1 MPSHSLKL
9 HWLLPVTLLL
19 GCPKDEGNGTGGSE
33 SSSGS
38 TGDTAATMTSGVTV
52 TTTMTTMDSMSA
64 SMTTMDTM
72 TTMSTTDMTTADSS
86 GTTDNPTGSESGSDS
101 GSSGSDSGSS
111 GSESSTGT
119 VVPGTYPPC
128 DFSDP
133 ENPTCADE
141 NDTCWQYMPEND
153 MDTFHAWCAPACEMF
168 MPDNCPATES
178 GDAVVECSML
188 PGNPCA
194 LNCGGGETCPD
205 GMECYDVPNFPIS
218 RCVWNIPQ

>member
-1 MPSHSLKL
+1 MKL
-9 HWLLPVTLLL
+9 HWLVPVTLLL
-19 GCPKDEGNGTGGSE
+19 GCPADNGGGTGGSD
-33 SSSGS
+33 SSSSS
-38 TGDTAATMTSGVTV
+38 TGDSATTMTTITSA
-52 TTTMTTMDSMSA
+52 TTMTTME
-64 SMTTMDTM
+64 SMTGTVSATTDTA
-72 TTMSTTDMTTADSS
+72 TTAMTTDMTTADSS
-86 GTTDNPTGSESGSDS
+86 GTTDATTTDATTTDATTTGTDS
-101 GSSGSDSGSS
+101 GSST
-111 GSESSTGT
+111 TGP

-133 ENPTCADE
+133 ENPTCESMD
-141 NDTCWQYMPEND
+141 DTCWQYPPESD

-168 MPDNCPATES
+168 MPDNCPAIES

-194 LNCGGGETCPD
+194 LNCGMGETCPD